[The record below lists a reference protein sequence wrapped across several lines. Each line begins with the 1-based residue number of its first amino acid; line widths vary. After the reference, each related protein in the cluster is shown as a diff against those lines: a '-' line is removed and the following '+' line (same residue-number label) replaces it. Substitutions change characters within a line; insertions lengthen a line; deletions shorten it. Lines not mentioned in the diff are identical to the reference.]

1 MKVCPKQKV
10 QCVQVGS
17 NTPTKDKTRIRENER
32 QVKLLMRLLLLS
44 NLI

>member
-17 NTPTKDKTRIRENER
+17 NTKDNTRENER